1 MDLNENYGHNFRS
14 PSAFIVGGILRGLG
28 ITQWAKDK
36 KLTKEA

>member
-1 MDLNENYGHNFRS
+1 MDLNENYGR
-14 PSAFIVGGILRGLG
+14 ILSGLG

>member
-14 PSAFIVGGILRGLG
+14 PSACIVGRILSGLG